1 MKERGVEELLLGENI
16 SMAIAAI
23 LANKMRAL
31 LTMLGIIIGIGSVIA
46 IRTVGNSVTQS
57 FSESMSSMGAT
68 NIMVGVTQ
76 RETEKVKGGE
86 SGLEF
91 QGRRNSKNPEEQD
104 YIKDYMLDDFRKEFA
119 KEIENLMLSENLG
132 TGRITVGRSG
142 ANVEMT
148 GGDEGYYKGQKLEIL
163 AGREIGDKAQKG
175 GKAAALIS
183 DYAAEKLFNTEN
195 DDYSS
200 VIGQK
205 VEVISQQKFYDFTI
219 VGVYKLEDTGMLFG
233 GNEDRQ
239 TTLYTTLGCV
249 KSHTHTDG
257 YPSFTVAKTPDTS
270 VDSKDLRSRIQI
282 FFDRYYHTNREFE
295 VTTSS
300 MESLLDEFTK
310 TLGMIST
317 AISIIAGIALLVGG
331 IGVMN
336 IMLVSISERTREIG
350 TRKALGATNGSI
362 RLQFIIEA
370 MVLCL
375 IGGIIGVILGV
386 AGGSF
391 AAKLME
397 AEAHPSLSSI
407 FGSVAFSMA
416 IGLFFGYYPANK
428 AAKMNPIDALTY
440 E

>member
-1 MKERGVEELLLGENI
+1 MLLGENI
-16 SMAIAAI
+16 SMAIASI
-23 LANKMRAL
+23 LANKMRAF

-46 IRTVGNSVTQS
+46 IRTVGNSVTETFNS
-57 FSESMSSMGAT
+57 SMSSMGAT
-68 NIMVGVTQ
+68 NIMIGVTQ
-76 RETEKVKGGE
+76 RETETVKDAE

-91 QGRRNSKNPEEQD
+91 RGRRIQKVPEEKD
-104 YIKDYMLDDFRKEFA
+104 YITDEMINEFRKEFS
-119 KEIENLMLSENLG
+119 KEVDNILLNESLG
-132 TGRITVGRSG
+132 AGTITVGRNHAIVS
-142 ANVEMT
+142 VT
-148 GGDEGYYKGQKLEIL
+148 GGDEGYYKGQKVELL

-175 GKAAALIS
+175 GKAVCLLS
-183 DYAAEKLFNTEN
+183 DYAVKKLYNSEE
-195 DDYSS
+195 YGS
-200 VIGQK
+200 VIGNKIQ
-205 VEVISQQKFYDFTI
+205 VVAGRTFYDFTI
-219 VGVYKLEDTGMLFG
+219 VGVYKLDEMGMLFG

-249 KSHTHTDG
+249 KSHSHIKG
-257 YPSFTVAKTPDTS
+257 YPSFTAAKTTDTS
-270 VDSKDLRSRIQI
+270 VDSKELRSRIQI
-282 FFDRYYHTNREFE
+282 FFDRYYHANRVFE

-300 MESLLDEFTK
+300 MESMLDEFTNL
-310 TLGMIST
+310 LGKIST
-317 AISIIAGIALLVGG
+317 AISVIAGIALLVGG

-370 MVLCL
+370 MVLCV

-386 AGGSF
+386 SGGAF

-397 AEAHPSLSSI
+397 AEAHPSVSSI
-407 FGSVAFSMA
+407 LESVGFSMA

>member
-1 MKERGVEELLLGENI
+1 
-16 SMAIAAI
+16 MAIAAI
-23 LANKMRAL
+23 LANKMRAF

-46 IRTVGNSVTQS
+46 IRTVGNSVTET
-57 FSESMSSMGAT
+57 FSNSMSSMGAT
-68 NIMVGVTQ
+68 NISVGVTQ
-76 RETEKVKGGE
+76 RETAAVKGNE

-91 QGRRNSKNPEEQD
+91 RGRRMQRQPDEKD
-104 YIKDYMLDDFRKEFA
+104 YIKDYMIAEFEKEFA
-119 KEIENLMLSENLG
+119 DKIDNVQLSESLG
-132 TGRITVGRSG
+132 NGKITIGRNSASVSIV
-142 ANVEMT
+142 
-148 GGDEGYYKGQKLEIL
+148 GGDEGYYKGEKIELL

-175 GKAAALIS
+175 GKAVCLLS
-183 DYAAEKLFNTEN
+183 DYAADKLFKDSPYEKA
-195 DDYSS
+195 
-200 VIGQK
+200 VGKK
-205 VEVISQQKFYDFTI
+205 VQVISGQTFYDFTI
-219 VGVYKLEDTGMLFG
+219 VGVYKLDEQGMLFG
-233 GNEDRQ
+233 GDDDRE

-249 KSHTHTDG
+249 KSHSHKDG
-257 YPSFTVAKTPDTS
+257 FQNFTVAKKADVS
-270 VDSKDLRSRIQI
+270 IDSKELRSQIQI
-282 FFDRYYHTNREFE
+282 FFDRYYHANRLFE

-300 MESLLDEFTK
+300 MESLLDELTK
-310 TLGMIST
+310 TMGTIST

-370 MVLCL
+370 MVLCS
-375 IGGIIGVILGV
+375 IGGMIGVALGV

-397 AEAHPSLSSI
+397 AEAHPSISSI
-407 FGSVAFSMA
+407 IESVGFSMA

>member
-1 MKERGVEELLLGENI
+1 
-16 SMAIAAI
+16 MAISSI
-23 LANKMRAL
+23 LANKMRAI

-46 IRTVGNSVTQS
+46 IRTVGNSVTES
-57 FSESMSSMGAT
+57 FNSSMSTLGAT
-68 NIMVGVTQ
+68 NISVGVTQ
-76 RETEKVKGGE
+76 RETEKVKGSE

-91 QGRRNSKNPEEQD
+91 MGRRDRKQPEEKD
-104 YIKDYMLDDFRKEFA
+104 YITDDMIDEFKKEFSND
-119 KEIENLMLSENLG
+119 ITNVLLSESLG
-132 TGRITVGRSG
+132 SGKITVGRNTAS
-142 ANVEMT
+142 VT
-148 GGDEGYYKGQKLEIL
+148 VQGGDEGYYKGENLELL

-175 GKAAALIS
+175 GKAVALIS
-183 DYAAEKLFNTEN
+183 DYAVKKLYNTEDN
-195 DDYSS
+195 YDIA
-200 VIGQK
+200 IGKK
-205 VEVISQQKFYDFTI
+205 VEVISGSRFYDFTI
-219 VGVYKLEDTGMLFG
+219 VGVYKLGDSGMLFG
-233 GNEDRQ
+233 GNEDRE

-249 KSHTHTDG
+249 KSHSHVKG
-257 YPSFTVAKTPDTS
+257 YQSFTIAKTPE

-282 FFDRYYHTNREFE
+282 FFDRYYHTNRIFE

-300 MESLLDEFTK
+300 MESMLEEMTSLLDK
-310 TLGMIST
+310 
-317 AISIIAGIALLVGG
+317 ISIGISVIAGIALLVGG

-375 IGGIIGVILGV
+375 IGGVIGVIIGVS
-386 AGGSF
+386 GGAF

-397 AEAHPSLSSI
+397 AEAHPSISSI
-407 FGSVAFSMA
+407 IESVGFSMA

>member
-1 MKERGVEELLLGENI
+1 
-16 SMAIAAI
+16 MALASI

-46 IRTVGNSVTQS
+46 IRTVGNSVTET

-68 NIMVGVTQ
+68 NISVGVTQ
-76 RETEKVKGGE
+76 RETEAVKSEE

-91 QGRRNSKNPEEQD
+91 RGRRDRKYPEEKD
-104 YIKDYMLDDFRKEFA
+104 YITDEMIDEFRNEFD
-119 KEIENLMLSENLG
+119 KEIDYILLNESIG
-132 TGRITVGRSG
+132 SGVISVGGNNAYVSM
-142 ANVEMT
+142 V
-148 GGDEGYYKGQKLEIL
+148 GGDEGYFKGQNLEL
-163 AGREIGDKAQKG
+163 VAGREIGDKAQKG
-175 GKAAALIS
+175 GKAVCLIS
-183 DYAAEKLFNTEN
+183 DYAAKKLMGSE
-195 DDYSS
+195 DYEA
-200 VIGQK
+200 VIGRKLQS
-205 VEVISQQKFYDFTI
+205 VSGRKFYDFTV
-219 VGVYKLEDTGMLFG
+219 VGVYKLEDMGMLFG
-233 GNEDRQ
+233 GNEDRE
-239 TTLYTTLGCV
+239 TTLYTTLGCA
-249 KSHTHTDG
+249 KSHTHVKG
-257 YPSFTVAKTPDTS
+257 YPNFTVSKVTDTS
-270 VDSKDLRSRIQI
+270 VDSYELRSRIQI

-295 VTTSS
+295 VSTSS
-300 MESLLDEFTK
+300 MESLLDELTK
-310 TLGMIST
+310 TMDKISL

-375 IGGIIGVILGV
+375 IGGLIGVILGV
-386 AGGSF
+386 SGGLF

-397 AEAHPSLSSI
+397 ANAHPSISSI
-407 FGSVAFSMA
+407 IESVAFSMG

-428 AAKMNPIDALTY
+428 AALMNPIDALTY